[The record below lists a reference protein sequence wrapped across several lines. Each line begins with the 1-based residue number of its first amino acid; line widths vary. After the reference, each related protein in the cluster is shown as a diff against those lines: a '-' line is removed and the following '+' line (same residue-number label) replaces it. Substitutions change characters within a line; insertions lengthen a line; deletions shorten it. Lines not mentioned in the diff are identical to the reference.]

1 VTDEASSDWDE
12 LLDQTEAE
20 EEEADEAIEAL

>member
-1 VTDEASSDWDE
+1 MTDEASSDCDE

-20 EEEADEAIEAL
+20 EEEAEEAIDAL